1 MPSAEGLTDT
11 PACALE
17 EVLYCHEEMQAW
29 SPREIVPVEDDDD
42 FLENYEAMDDDVT
55 FPYGFSDYYGGDY
68 EDDEV
73 TGESIDSPPPED
85 GSSDEPTENDLAV
98 VPFIPT
104 PQPTGLYGFIGFEPE
119 ADMAAWADWVLQTDP
134 IEIFLKLYRAGFPRF
149 GNRYLT
155 YIPVDPVYAG
165 NLLQIDT
172 STLELS
178 MLPGRI
184 SRTEGLIAETF
195 CKRSG
200 RRLYCCMRCFA
211 SSKVKPF
218 IDTTYDGIVRHICQ
232 EKACRSLRGC
242 FFM

>member
-17 EVLYCHEEMQAW
+17 EVLYCHEDMKEW
-29 SPREIVPVEDDDD
+29 SSIEIESDFLESDFLEEDDD
-42 FLENYEAMDDDVT
+42 FLEDYEAMDDDVT
-55 FPYGFSDYYGGDY
+55 FPYGFSGG
-68 EDDEV
+68 
-73 TGESIDSPPPED
+73 SIDSPPPED
-85 GSSDEPTENDLAV
+85 NPPENDLAV
-98 VPFIPT
+98 VPFTPA
-104 PQPTGLYGFIGFEPE
+104 PQPTGLYGFIGFEPK

-149 GNRYLT
+149 GNRYIT

-172 STLELS
+172 STLELN
-178 MLPGRI
+178 MIPGKI

-195 CKRSG
+195 CRRTG
-200 RRLYCCMRCFA
+200 RRIYCCMRCFA

-232 EKACRSLRGC
+232 ETACRSLRGC